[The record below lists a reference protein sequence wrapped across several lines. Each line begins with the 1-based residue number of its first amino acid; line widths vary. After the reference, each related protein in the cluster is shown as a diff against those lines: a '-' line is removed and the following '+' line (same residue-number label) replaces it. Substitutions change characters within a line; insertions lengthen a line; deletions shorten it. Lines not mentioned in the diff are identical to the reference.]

1 MSAAGDKGDLFG
13 GVMPSGM
20 TFSIPI
26 NDNEGDGDGG
36 GGRLSGNLASGVM
49 LDSSRR

>member
-1 MSAAGDKGDLFG
+1 MSAVGDNGELFG

-26 NDNEGDGDGG
+26 NDNEGDGGGG
-36 GGRLSGNLASGVM
+36 GGRLSGDLASGVM
-49 LDSSRR
+49 LDSRWR